1 MTYRVAIALGSNL
14 GDRLANLRR
23 AVTALQQLGEMTAVS
38 SLYETEPVGGPE
50 QGPYLNAVVVLD
62 STLDPARLLEE
73 ALRIED
79 EAGRVRSQRWA
90 PRTLDLD
97 LITAVGPEGA
107 VRRHPPDLS
116 LPHPRA
122 AERAFVLV
130 PLAEAWPQAPLGD
143 LTAAEALAG
152 LSRAGVEEL
161 GADWLVDR
169 PGRGWVMVLVQGLL
183 LLGHAGVV
191 VATAVTPLALGPMVG
206 GATLALG
213 GLGLILWAASRLGN
227 AFTALPDPR
236 PAGRLVTE
244 GPYRFVRHPIY
255 LGLIVALVGSAVAV
269 RSLPALVSAGAVGV
283 FLIAKAGYEE
293 RRLRI
298 KVAGY
303 PDYQRRVGGFWPR
316 ISPR

>member
-1 MTYRVAIALGSNL
+1 MS
-14 GDRLANLRR
+14 LR
-23 AVTALQQLGEMTAVS
+23 QLGEMTAVS
-38 SLYETEPVGGPE
+38 SLYETEPVGGPQ

-62 STLDPARLLEE
+62 SALDPADLLEE
-73 ALRIED
+73 ALRIER
-79 EAGRVRSQRWA
+79 EAGRVRAERWA

-97 LITAVGPEGA
+97 LITAVGPDGA
-107 VRRHPPDLS
+107 VRRDSPALR

-130 PLAEAWPQAPLGD
+130 PLAEVWPQAPLGD

-161 GADWLVDR
+161 GADWLEDR
-169 PGRGWVMVLVQGLL
+169 PGRGRAMVLVQGLL
-183 LLGHAGVV
+183 LLGHAGIVA
-191 VATAVTPLALGPMVG
+191 ATAVTPLAVGPAVG
-206 GATLALG
+206 GGALVLG
-213 GLGLILWAASRLGN
+213 GLGLMVWAASRLGS

-236 PAGRLVTE
+236 PGSRLVSE
-244 GPYRFVRHPIY
+244 GPYRFLRHPIY
-255 LGLIVALVGSAVAV
+255 LGLIVAMVGSAVAS
-269 RSLPALVSAGAVGV
+269 RSLPAVGSAGAVAA
-283 FLIAKAGYEE
+283 FLAAKAGYEE
-293 RRLRI
+293 RQLRV